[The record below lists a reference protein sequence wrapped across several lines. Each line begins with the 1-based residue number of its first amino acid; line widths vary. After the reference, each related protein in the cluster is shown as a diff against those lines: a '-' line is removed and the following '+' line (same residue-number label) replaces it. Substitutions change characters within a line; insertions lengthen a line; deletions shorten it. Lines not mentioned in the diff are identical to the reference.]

1 MSTISVIVP
10 VYNVEQYLDRC
21 LASLVA
27 QTHAKLEIIL
37 VNDGSSDK
45 SGEICEAWAAKD
57 SRINVLHKKNGGLS
71 DARNSGMRI
80 ATGKYLAFLDSD
92 DHIEPRMFELLYKAI
107 SNTQAE
113 IAECKFSKFSDLEAA
128 EPYNNQPFKT
138 EVFTPEEA
146 LFELIKENKLRQTVC
161 NKLYLTKLAKRFTF
175 EFGKICE
182 DEFWTY
188 QVFAIAKNITFI
200 DVPLYHYYQRYN
212 SIINS
217 PYSPRRLVALDA
229 YQARMQYMQEH
240 FPRLYEP
247 ASNAYLFACLFHY
260 QTICRNASIDP
271 DYKLRQGIHARFCA
285 GDYEL
290 LHKSANLKYKIW
302 YSAFKYFPLFTCKIR
317 NLLKVGL

>member
-45 SGEICEAWAAKD
+45 SGEICEAWAVKD
-57 SRINVLHKKNGGLS
+57 SRIKVLHKKNGGAAE
-71 DARNSGMRI
+71 ARNSGIEI
-80 ATGKYLAFLDSD
+80 ATGKYIGFVDSD
-92 DHIEPRMFELLYKAI
+92 DWIHPHMYELLHTAMLDNDADI
-107 SNTQAE
+107 V
-113 IAECKFSKFSDLEAA
+113 ECQLEKLCLK
-128 EPYNNQPFKT
+128 ETNPKT
-138 EVFTPEEA
+138 AKSPCPIEVFTAEEA
-146 LFELIKENKLRQTVC
+146 LAELIKGRKLKQTVPT
-161 NKLYLTKLAKRFTF
+161 KLYLSSIVKRFSF
-175 EFGKICE
+175 EVGKICE
-182 DEFWTY
+182 DEFWVY
-188 QVFAIAKNITFI
+188 QVFGASKKVVFI
-200 DVPLYHYYQRYN
+200 DQPLYYYFQSAGSVMR
-212 SIINS
+212 S

-302 YSAFKYFPLFTCKIR
+302 YSAFKFFPLSTCKIR
-317 NLLKVGL
+317 NLLKIGL